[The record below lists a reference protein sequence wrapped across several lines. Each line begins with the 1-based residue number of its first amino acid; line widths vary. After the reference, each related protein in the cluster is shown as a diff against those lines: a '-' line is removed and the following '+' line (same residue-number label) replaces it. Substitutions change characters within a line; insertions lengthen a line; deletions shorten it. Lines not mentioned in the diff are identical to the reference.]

1 MFAGLERASL
11 APRDD
16 LRHQAHA
23 HGFHLGALADPLQ
36 RGFIFR
42 QLEVRDVGLGVA
54 AVLEQVGTPAQRR
67 ARLHGRGVRLRGR
80 SSLAASRMCGH
91 GGVRREIGGATGERA
106 SVRGSQGGH
115 VGPRADPASGR
126 THLK

>member
-36 RGFIFR
+36 RGFIFG

-54 AVLEQVGTPAQRR
+54 AVLQQVGTPAQRR

-91 GGVRREIGGATGERA
+91 GGGREVHLVGTSQIRDGWARHTPFSTAT
-106 SVRGSQGGH
+106 
-115 VGPRADPASGR
+115 
-126 THLK
+126 